1 MKKYIVLLI
10 SAAMISLSSCSS
22 SAQNDLSA
30 RDDLTEKSETSQDG
44 ISEDN
49 AQSKAS
55 ENDYL
60 SADGNILIAY
70 FSRVGNTDFDED
82 IDASTSASVVIDG
95 ERFGTTEYAANII
108 QKKIGGDIH
117 LIETETKYTSDFD
130 ELTDVNHKEME
141 EDHLPM
147 LKESDLDIS
156 VYDTVFI
163 GFPIWATDAPQTVR
177 SFLTQYDLSGKT
189 VIPFCTH
196 DGYGSGSSYQTISEC
211 CPQAGVLDGIAIE
224 SKDILSAE
232 GDITEWLSS
241 IGITKTDNAPQNVSE
256 ETEITITIGDVTLEG
271 VMYDTPL
278 SKEIGEMFPLTVSM
292 SGFGGREYYGGIDE
306 IPQNTGGGQ
315 LYFNDGDITYCAENN
330 TMAIFY
336 SQTDDPDLTMKV
348 IPVGKVTSELSV
360 FDTLEP
366 SVEIKFDYK

>member
-10 SAAMISLSSCSS
+10 SAAMIYFSSCSS
-22 SAQNDLSA
+22 SVQ
-30 RDDLTEKSETSQDG
+30 
-44 ISEDN
+44 
-49 AQSKAS
+49 
-55 ENDYL
+55 
-60 SADGNILIAY
+60 
-70 FSRVGNTDFDED
+70 
-82 IDASTSASVVIDG
+82 SAS
-95 ERFGTTEYAANII
+95 
-108 QKKIGGDIH
+108 
-117 LIETETKYTSDFD
+117 S
-130 ELTDVNHKEME
+130 
-141 EDHLPM
+141 
-147 LKESDLDIS
+147 
-156 VYDTVFI
+156 
-163 GFPIWATDAPQTVR
+163 
-177 SFLTQYDLSGKT
+177 
-189 VIPFCTH
+189 FCTH
-196 DGYGSGSSYQTISEC
+196 DGYGSGSSYQTIAEC
-211 CPQAGVLDGIAIE
+211 CPQADVLDGIAIE
-224 SKDILSAE
+224 STDILSAE

-241 IGITKTDNAPQNVSE
+241 IVITKTDNAPQNVSK

-292 SGFGGREYYGGIDE
+292 SGFVGREYYGGIDE

-348 IPVGKVTSELSV
+348 IPVGKVTSDLSV